1 MNSLYGRFGLTE
13 KMNTHIVVANA
24 ELTNTIDQ
32 ISIKNASIAEI
43 IDLNNG
49 KTLLT
54 IEYIDDVQSTLVIGI
69 LVYLL
74 PLLLLLM
81 QEFLWVNIY
90 LILR

>member
-1 MNSLYGRFGLTE
+1 MYLIAKLLMNSLYGRFGLTE

-81 QEFLWVNIY
+81 QEFL
-90 LILR
+90 